1 MRYIGPFLRINSL
14 TTENVKNQLFH
25 FTKESLKHINLS
37 SSCGVTTSF
46 KDLKIQS
53 SPNIDINIF
62 KEISPLL
69 CIYKK
74 ANGKVL
80 KNKHGLYWEESSFK
94 KDIIMEANIL
104 NTLCLLSLSNYY
116 YSLEGKNK
124 ALYSLGTLYSHIC
137 KSQLDF
143 YYKHLK
149 NEDGIF
155 IDKQNVSEGSSKNM
169 VLEYKEGQYK
179 ASDQGFMMLASFKY
193 SLDPNSHDSENYKNF
208 AMDIL
213 NMFCHY
219 RDELYDLPNEDR
231 AKLLLSLNLFY
242 KESKD
247 ERCKELLMDIM
258 DYHIQCFNEENRIEN
273 FENSN
278 ELSLNFINIKLFMSL
293 TGLELF
299 TEEECDLSDAIKSL
313 YDERL
318 GVLIKKR
325 DKKEFKITSSDI
337 LIYLTALLLCEE
349 EEKLNNVIIDAYK
362 RHLISSGLVGS
373 WPDCPNLDSVER
385 YLNFSL
391 KAEDLLGDEN
401 FKPNSIQT
409 PEVSSLA
416 PIFYKTIYFNTKKAT
431 FTKIKSHFDS
441 SENMLSFFMIL
452 YFM

>member
-25 FTKESLKHINLS
+25 FTKESLKHINLN

-46 KDLKIQS
+46 KNLKIQS

-62 KEISPLL
+62 KENSPLL

-74 ANGKVL
+74 SNGKVL

-94 KDIIMEANIL
+94 KEIMMEANIL

-116 YSLEGKNK
+116 YSLEGKDR
-124 ALYSLGTLYSHIC
+124 ALYSLGVVYSHIV
-137 KSQLDF
+137 KAQLDF
-143 YYKHLK
+143 YYKHMK

-155 IDKQNVSEGSSKNM
+155 IDKRNVSEGSSKNM
-169 VLEYKEGQYK
+169 VLESKDEQYK
-179 ASDQGFMMLASFKY
+179 ASDQGFMMLASYKY
-193 SLDPNSHDSENYKNF
+193 SLDPNCSDKENFENF

-242 KESKD
+242 KESRNEK
-247 ERCKELLMDIM
+247 CKELLMDVM
-258 DYHIQCFNEENRIEN
+258 DYHIQCFNEEERIEN
-273 FENSN
+273 FEDSD
-278 ELSLNFINIKLFMSL
+278 ELSMDFINIKLFMKS

-299 TEEECDLSDAIKSL
+299 TKEECDLGEAIKFL
-313 YDERL
+313 YDDKL

-325 DKKEFKITSSDI
+325 DKKEFKITSSNV

-349 EEKLNNVIIDAYK
+349 EEKLNNTIVDAYK

-391 KAEDLLGDEN
+391 KAEDLLSDEN

-409 PEVSSLA
+409 PEVSGLA
-416 PIFYKTIYFNTKKAT
+416 PVFYKTIYFNTKKAT
-431 FTKIKSHFDS
+431 FTKIKNYFDS
-441 SENMLSFFMIL
+441 LENMLSFFMIL